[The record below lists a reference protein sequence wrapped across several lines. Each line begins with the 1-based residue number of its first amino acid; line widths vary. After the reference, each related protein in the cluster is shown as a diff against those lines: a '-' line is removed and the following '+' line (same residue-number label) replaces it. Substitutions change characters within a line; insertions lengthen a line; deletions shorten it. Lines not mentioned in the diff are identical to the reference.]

1 MNYKAM
7 VRGALALSLGLMVG
21 VASAADTQKY
31 GATFESATNNVAGSM
46 NDYAYTNNM
55 PITDSLLHN
64 DATATGW
71 FTGDAEGDES
81 KIITRTDSAGGQ
93 ALQLN
98 TDASTLTN
106 KFSSSVA
113 GDLNAALTAQGVT
126 YYETE
131 VKFVASDT
139 LDAGIQGGTDDAKF
153 AIYAY
158 SDEDAGGIT
167 TNLVIYHAYV
177 NGAGN
182 IDYTNEV
189 FATPLIDCDVYTK
202 LRIEVKKLD
211 AGEDGI
217 MNVFSVSVDNGE
229 ALSSDTAFDAY
240 LNGTAS
246 GTWFLTVENS
256 DLNSDNAKVSALTFK
271 GTGEIDN
278 ISVGVVTED
287 VSTYNITA
295 SVTGGTI
302 ATNGAAADAGT
313 YALVEGDTVVFTA
326 DTGYTLASV
335 TTNSIAVADVDTTA
349 TSYTFTVADSDV
361 TIAVVFEASASDD
374 YAADDDVGGTTLSA
388 AMATWLNGLKDA
400 KGMTKDA
407 YTAAIA
413 ADTDALSLTEEYL
426 LNTDPTVNT
435 TVEFK
440 ISSIAV
446 GDTVDVQVTLTRTES
461 AAVTS
466 AINGTLKIYG
476 AATVNGS
483 YTPDQSLTDKFNGVT
498 TATKSFSTENK
509 FFKAVIE

>member
-21 VASAADTQKY
+21 VASAADTQVY
-31 GATFESATNNVAGSM
+31 GATFENEINTTVGEL
-46 NDYAYTNNM
+46 NDHIYTNNM
-55 PITDSLLHN
+55 PITDSTLH
-64 DATATGW
+64 DESTGTGW
-71 FTGDAEGDES
+71 FSGDAEGDES
-81 KIITRTDSAGGQ
+81 KIITRTDAAGGQ

-106 KFSSSVA
+106 KFSSTVKNN
-113 GDLNAALTAQGVT
+113 LNTTLETKGIT

-139 LDAGIQGGTDDAKF
+139 LDAGITGGQDNAKF

-158 SDEDAGGIT
+158 SDEEAETVT
-167 TNLVIYHAYV
+167 TNLVVYHGV
-177 NGAGN
+177 MNSGTGA
-182 IDYTNEV
+182 ISYTNEV
-189 FATPLIDCDVYTK
+189 FTSVTIDTEVYTPI
-202 LRIEVKKLD
+202 RIEMKILTD
-211 AGEDGI
+211 PGEDPEDTTDDTDY
-217 MNVFSVSVDNGE
+217 NAFSVTVGGTT
-229 ALSSDTAFDAY
+229 LSSDTAYDCI
-240 LNGTAS
+240 LNGTATGS
-246 GTWFLTVENS
+246 WFLTVENRNEGT
-256 DLNSDNAKVSALTFK
+256 DMQVSALTFK

-278 ISVGVVTED
+278 IDVGVVET
-287 VSTYNITA
+287 TYAVNW
-295 SVTGGTI
+295 TGS
-302 ATNGAAADAGT
+302 ANVVVTNGAEEVSGTSGSYAANTVLTFYPTEGAITNVAGT
-313 YALVEGDTVVFTA
+313 AVDN
-326 DTGYTLASV
+326 LASFQLTV
-335 TTNSIAVADVDTTA
+335 TQATNIVVLAGTA
-349 TSYTFTVADSDV
+349 PA
-361 TIAVVFEASASDD
+361 ASDD
-374 YAADDDVGGTTLSA
+374 YEADDDVGGTTLSA

-413 ADTDALSLTEEYL
+413 ADTDAYSLTEEYL

-446 GDTVDVQVTLTRTES
+446 GSTVDVQVTLTRTES

-476 AATVNGS
+476 AATVNGT
-483 YTPDQSLTDKFNGVT
+483 YAEDQSLTDKFNGVT